1 MKTIGT
7 PELQSMINRGKK
19 FALINTLSPEKF
31 RVTRI
36 PSSENVPLADE
47 EFVEKV
53 EQCTGSKANAVVVYC
68 ADSECNSSS
77 KAAARL
83 EEAGFTSVYEYTGG
97 AKAWQA
103 AGGILAPRTA
113 ETA

>member
-1 MKTIGT
+1 
-7 PELQSMINRGKK
+7 MINHGKK
-19 FALINTLSPEKF
+19 FALINTLSPEQF

-36 PSSENVPLADE
+36 PGSENVPLEDE

-53 EQCTGSKANAVVVYC
+53 GQCAGSKANAVVVYC
-68 ADSECNSSS
+68 ADSECDSSS

-83 EEAGFTSVYEYTGG
+83 EEAGFTSVYDYTGG
-97 AKAWQA
+97 AKSWQA
-103 AGGILAPRTA
+103 NGGILAPWTA